1 VSGRLEL
8 RFRRLLWAYPRAYR
22 NHRGAEIVTT
32 LLEMAESG
40 HARPTRRLAW
50 HLIVCGLQQRFR
62 LPARRPLAWLG
73 ALLTAGI
80 LGAFGASG
88 GTLLGWQTAAS
99 LPSGHELGVLNDAMG
114 GMSAP
119 AVMFHNRSAMK
130 GPDSVATSEGTGNYS
145 ADRVRSALTAAGWQ
159 VTSLHERDGAI
170 LVGTDTDTDPGTGM
184 PGVRVATR
192 SIDYTATKSGLKLS
206 GEGSVITGG
215 ADRGLAGT
223 AAYSTD
229 VWPREAAAVRPL
241 TIVGL
246 IVGALIGWLV
256 AAAFAQRLRGRGRLR
271 RGLATASCAVALTAL
286 AVPACVLYRDEY
298 QVMAYA
304 HGSPVPYVVYS
315 PDYEI
320 PVGSWI
326 VGLLAVIAALVA
338 VRWPRHVGAA
348 PTGPDAGDGTAVPEL
363 G

>member
-8 RFRRLLWAYPRAYR
+8 RYRRLLWAYPRAYR

-40 HARPTRRLAW
+40 RARPTRRQAW
-50 HLIVCGLQQRFR
+50 HLIVCGLRQRFR
-62 LPARRPLAWLG
+62 LPARRPLAWVG
-73 ALLTAGI
+73 ALLAAGI
-80 LGAFGASG
+80 LGAFGAAG
-88 GTLLGWQTAAS
+88 GTWLGWQTAAS
-99 LPSGHELGVLNDAMG
+99 VPSGHELGVLNDAMG

-119 AVMFHNRSAMK
+119 AVMFHNVSAMK
-130 GPDSVATSEGTGNYS
+130 GPDSVATSEGTSNYS
-145 ADRVRSALTAAGWQ
+145 AERVRSALTSAGWQ
-159 VTSLHERDGAI
+159 VTSLQERHGAI
-170 LVGTDTDTDPGTGM
+170 LVGTDTDPRSGM

-192 SIDYTATKSGLKLS
+192 FIDYTATKGGLKLS
-206 GEGSVITGG
+206 GAGSVITGG
-215 ADRGLAGT
+215 ADRGLAGK

-246 IVGALIGWLV
+246 IVGALVGWLV
-256 AAAFAQRLRGRGRLR
+256 AAAFAQRLRGGGRLR
-271 RGLATASCAVALTAL
+271 RGLATASCVVALTGL
-286 AVPACVLYRDEY
+286 AVPAYALYRDAY

-320 PVGSWI
+320 PVGIWVI
-326 VGLLAVIAALVA
+326 GLLAVIAALVT
-338 VRWPRHVGAA
+338 VEWPRRIGAA
-348 PTGPDAGDGTAVPEL
+348 PTRPDSVDGTAAPDL